1 MAGSHTLVI
10 AQEIFMKKII
20 AVIGFSLIA
29 GSASADGYGGVG
41 VGLSEACITK
51 YQPSFAGGDCI
62 DPNIDVRGLIGNQ
75 FSDYFAIEGS
85 VDFSF
90 DAGNIVDM
98 VLGADDEDVF
108 FYDPYVETNRWAIL
122 TLAVHPLVFLPITDS
137 LRVFAGPSLGGS
149 IVNFDYDVKYF
160 GNSNSQSNSSTEFGW
175 NYGWTTGVD
184 LFVAHNSGLR
194 LQWQNW
200 RSLDADVPTNN
211 EFNSNT
217 LTLNLVS
224 YF

>member
-1 MAGSHTLVI
+1 
-10 AQEIFMKKII
+10 MKKII
-20 AVIGFSLIA
+20 ALIGFSLLA
-29 GSASADGYGGVG
+29 GSAAADGYGGAG

-62 DPNIDVRGLIGNQ
+62 DPNLNVRGLIGKQ

-90 DAGNIVDM
+90 DAGNVVDM
-98 VLGADDEDVF
+98 VLGSDDENSF
-108 FYDPYVETNRWAIL
+108 FYNPDVESNRWSIL
-122 TLAVHPLVFLPITDS
+122 TLAIHPLVFLPITDTFR
-137 LRVFAGPSLGGS
+137 LFVGPSFGGS
-149 IVNFDYDVKYF
+149 MVNFDYDVKYF
-160 GNSNSQSNSSTEFGW
+160 GNSYSNSHTTTEFGL
-175 NYGWTTGVD
+175 NYGWTAGAEVFSSRD
-184 LFVAHNSGLR
+184 SAVR

-200 RSLDADVPTNN
+200 RSLDANVATHG

-217 LTLNLVS
+217 LTLNLIS